1 MYTYSCGCACA
12 CEQPVLPIPWPRK
25 MGTGTVV
32 QLWVR
37 VCLCTACPTYP
48 VAQKDGDCCT
58 AVGAGVLVY
67 SLSDAPEQLVG
78 TAAADSNI

>member
-1 MYTYSCGCACA
+1 M
-12 CEQPVLPIPWPRK
+12 
-25 MGTGTVV
+25 GTVV

-48 VAQKDGDCCT
+48 VAQEDGDGCT